1 MLSQLLAMVNR
12 QFLVHLLLVLA
23 LLGSARAAWGLPN
36 NSFSLNHFSS
46 INKIPG
52 ESVQCVFEDH
62 LGLLWM
68 GIEST
73 GLVKFDGKNYTIYQN
88 SPDDLQSIS
97 SNYPTK
103 IYEDLEGAI
112 WVATPNGLNK
122 LNRSTGLFQRF
133 QFDADDSLSL
143 SSNTINDILPDPL
156 GRLWLATANGV
167 SIYLPSEDRFF
178 RFLHNHD
185 ADNPAANNEVSDLHM
200 DKKGNIW
207 IGTVLNGLF
216 RVEPKTYQAGPD
228 EWTRTIHDFSD
239 DPDSKIKRWKNRLRQ
254 GGINAIRFIT
264 SNREADT
271 LWVAG
276 QSGLHYFSVNE
287 ERFHH
292 FTFRQPGLRH
302 LNFCTYLSLLI
313 DKEDKLWAGSSND
326 GLVMINLKSTDQ
338 IAYLNAAQ
346 YNSNQLKS
354 NAIRE
359 IMESRSGLIWISTKF
374 GGLHYYDKR
383 QNTFALLRAG
393 QRPGEGLSNDFVL
406 TAMEDSRGYLW
417 VGTKGGGLNHYD
429 RSTETFDVYGT
440 EWEGGGLRSTRIECL
455 AEDQDGQLWVGSA
468 NGIWSTSVLKP
479 ENFIRHHNLHA
490 RNFFLE
496 DSAWL
501 WIGTTNGLYRFS
513 LKEKKMSPL
522 PTQHKEFFDAE
533 SNIGITRVLK
543 DPEGVLWIA
552 TSNNGLFEY
561 HAHND
566 SLVNHQARPNT
577 PGTLSGNQ
585 VRALHID
592 HKGRFWIGTKSDG
605 LNLFDPESRQF
616 RSMSNPELLPSNSI
630 YHIVED
636 EEGMLWMGTHS
647 GISRYNPKKERFEN
661 FGSHHGLQGLIY
673 EINAHAKTADGLIL
687 MGGAG
692 GLNIFEPSAIKYQAY
707 QAPLVLSRLEVFNQ
721 VRAIDINHF
730 ESFTLDYN
738 SNYISFEFAL
748 LDFTKP
754 DENIY
759 SYRLEPFDE
768 EWISAGNR
776 NFATYTN
783 LPPGSYRFMVKG
795 ANNDEIWSPEALEL
809 EIIIPAPIWKQAWF
823 MPALIILGLAIIAL
837 SWYLKI
843 NTAKRR
849 ERILR
854 QEVEARTHDLFEAYN
869 KLEESNQQVEKHNR
883 VLRRQRDRISRQ
895 NLELKIHRQNLE
907 LMVADRTRDLEEALQ
922 KAEESDRLKSA
933 FLANMSHEIRTPLNA
948 IMGFIDLLE
957 ADEFDNE
964 ERARIN
970 NIIQTNSNALL
981 QLIND
986 IIDIS
991 IIEANQLVIKKQ
1003 QIDFHQFLDDLKLHY
1018 QSNKELKDKSVRL
1031 IRQFPEENETL
1042 FLHTDKGRVWQ
1053 IFSNLINNA
1062 IKFTEKGSISFG
1074 YEPNPENPA
1083 QLRCFV
1089 KDTGIG
1095 ISAANQQKL
1104 FQRFHKIE
1112 PLNSKVHRGTGLGLS
1127 ISKHLCELLGGRIWM
1142 ESETGKGSTFYFTLP
1157 LDN

>member
-1 MLSQLLAMVNR
+1 MLSQLFTMINR
-12 QFLVHLLLVLA
+12 QFLVCLLLVLA
-23 LLGSARAAWGLPN
+23 LWGSARTAWGLPG

-46 INKIPG
+46 FNKIPG
-52 ESVQCVFEDH
+52 ESVQCIYEDH

-103 IYEDLEGAI
+103 IYEDQEGAI

-122 LNRSTGLFQRF
+122 LDRSTGLFQRF
-133 QFDADDSLSL
+133 QFHANDSLSL
-143 SSNTINDILPDPL
+143 SSNTINDILPDHL

-207 IGTVLNGLF
+207 IGSVLNGLF
-216 RVEPKTYQAGPD
+216 RVEPETYRANPE
-228 EWTRTIHDFSD
+228 EWTMTIHDFSGNINTE
-239 DPDSKIKRWKNRLRQ
+239 IKNWENRLRQ
-254 GGINAIRFIT
+254 GGTNAIRFIT
-264 SNREADT
+264 SNNDADT
-271 LWVAG
+271 LWLAS
-276 QSGLHYFSVNE
+276 QSGLHYFTVNE

-302 LNFCTYLSLLI
+302 LNFCTYLSLLV
-313 DKEDKLWAGSSND
+313 DKEDRLWAGSSND
-326 GLVMINLKSTDQ
+326 GLVMINLKAADQ
-338 IAYLNAAQ
+338 ITYLNADQ
-346 YNSNQLKS
+346 YTSNQLKS

-359 IMESRSGLIWISTKF
+359 IIESRSGLIWISTKF

-393 QRPGEGLSNDFVL
+393 QSPGEGLSNEFVL
-406 TAMEDSRGYLW
+406 TALEDSRGYLW
-417 VGTKGGGLNHYD
+417 VGTKGGGLNRYD
-429 RSTETFDVYGT
+429 RSTESFEVFGT
-440 EWEGGGLRSTRIECL
+440 EWKPGRLRSNRIECL
-455 AEDQDGQLWVGSA
+455 AEDEEGLLWVGSA
-468 NGIWSTSVLKP
+468 NGVWSTSVKNP
-479 ENFIRHHNLHA
+479 KDFTRHVNLHA
-490 RNFFLE
+490 RNFFIE

-533 SNIGITRVLK
+533 SNIGITRIMK
-543 DPEGVLWIA
+543 DPDGVLWIA

-561 HAHND
+561 HTHND

-577 PGTLSGNQ
+577 PGAISGNQ

-592 HKGRFWIGTKSDG
+592 QNGRFWIGTKSDG

-647 GISRYNPKKERFEN
+647 GISRYNPEKERFEN

-673 EINAHAKTADGLIL
+673 EINAHAKTAEGLIL

-692 GLNIFEPSAIKYQAY
+692 GLNIFEPSAIEYQPY
-707 QAPLVLSRLEVFNQ
+707 QAPLILSRLEVFNQ
-721 VRAIDINHF
+721 VEAIDINHF

-748 LDFTKP
+748 LDYTKP

-783 LPPGSYRFMVKG
+783 LPPGSYRFMVRG
-795 ANNDEIWSPEALEL
+795 ANNDEIWSTQPLEL
-809 EIIIPAPIWKQAWF
+809 EIIIPAPLWKKSWF

-869 KLEESNQQVEKHNR
+869 KLEESNQQVEKHNKA
-883 VLRRQRDRISRQ
+883 LRRQRDRISRQ

-957 ADEFDNE
+957 ADEFDSE

-970 NIIQTNSNALL
+970 TIIQTNSNALL

-1003 QIDFHQFLDDLKLHY
+1003 QIDFHQFLADLQLHY
-1018 QSNKELKDKSVRL
+1018 QSNKELKDKSVSL

-1074 YEPNPENPA
+1074 YEPDPENPA

-1112 PLNSKVHRGTGLGLS
+1112 PLSSKVHRGTGLGLS

-1142 ESETGKGSTFYFTLP
+1142 ESESGKGSTFYFTLP